1 MASRVLRRI
10 LALCL
15 LTLLTAGFCFTQDI
29 AAFVGKWNMT
39 SDTNGDPVE
48 WTLVLKEADGKLTGF
63 LTTDSAEQPAKGFK
77 YEAGVITF
85 KAPYQG
91 QDYDIQLKLV
101 GDKLDGT
108 WSGGG
113 DSGRT
118 HGTKAQ

>member
-1 MASRVLRRI
+1 MAVRVFQKI
-10 LALCL
+10 LALCV
-15 LTLLTAGFCFTQDI
+15 LTLLTATFCLAQDN
-29 AAFVGKWNMT
+29 AALAGKWNMT
-39 SDTNGDPVE
+39 SETNGDPVQ
-48 WTLVLKEADGKLTGF
+48 WTLVLKNENGTLTGF
-63 LTTDSAEQPAKGFK
+63 LTTDESEQPAKDFK
-77 YEAGVITF
+77 YEGGVITF

-118 HGTKAQ
+118 TGTKAQ